1 MDRFDFNLL
10 VTVFLTDVFEKG
22 EILID
27 VFSKERQDISY
38 QFDDQ
43 N

>member
-1 MDRFDFNLL
+1 MDHCDLNLL
-10 VTVFLTDVFEKG
+10 VDFLTDVFQKG

-27 VFSKERQDISY
+27 VFSKERQNISY